1 MILLALAAASFT
13 QADVLAVRRTCR
25 VPASWIKLEPVS
37 GKRPRLHIHP
47 VRNAG
52 YASVDCMLNA
62 VKNIAEARGEW
73 PDMGFVGNEYYM
85 NIF

>member
-13 QADVLAVRRTCR
+13 QADVLAIRRTCR
-25 VPASWIKLEPVS
+25 VPASWLKLEPVP

-47 VRNAG
+47 SRNAE
-52 YASVDCMLNA
+52 YARVDCMLNA

-73 PDMGFVGNEYYM
+73 PDMGFVGNEAPDTDK
-85 NIF
+85 